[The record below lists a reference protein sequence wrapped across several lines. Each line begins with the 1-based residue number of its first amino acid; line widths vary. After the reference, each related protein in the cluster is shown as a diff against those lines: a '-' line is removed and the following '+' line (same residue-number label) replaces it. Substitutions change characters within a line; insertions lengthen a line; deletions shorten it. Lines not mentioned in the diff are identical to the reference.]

1 MVKVYIHDNK
11 VDSDYRAPHNSG
23 TELSLDELAKLG
35 VIYKYCAN
43 EEEVNE
49 IARQREYKNRDV
61 VNICEGSFKSE
72 AEFNEKLA
80 TFYQE
85 HLHEDEEIRYCLEGA
100 GYFDVRDASTPEHW
114 IRCLVESGDL
124 LILPPGIYHRF
135 TLTTSN
141 HIKALRLFKDEPK
154 WQAINRSNQADSL
167 PVRKDYIALINQY

>member
-35 VIYKYCAN
+35 AKA
-43 EEEVNE
+43 
-49 IARQREYKNRDV
+49 YKNRDV

-100 GYFDVRDASTPEHW
+100 GYFDVRDASTPENW

-154 WQAINRSNQADSL
+154 WQAVNRSNQADSL